1 MSSHYRICSQ
11 DLSNQNDCNSPP
23 LLGNNLFHNSHSHN
37 HPYRQFVPQQSPSI
51 SGLNL
56 SSSSSSS
63 SAVSTPPT
71 TSSIST
77 SAATLSTNQNAITQL
92 TQNSNHIHSNSNN
105 VYNNHPYLQ
114 HNPIPASTNRL
125 NLSTASTAGP
135 HSVSSGVSSISHQ
148 QSLST
153 PLDGLTALTAIGSS
167 SLHLSSTSSLGTS
180 DLGMSHWLADGS
192 SGKNPRNYL
201 KLSLN

>member
-1 MSSHYRICSQ
+1 MIYFYRLCSQ

-23 LLGNNLFHNSHSHN
+23 LLGNNLFHNSHSLHN
-37 HPYRQFVPQQSPSI
+37 HPYRQFVPQQSPSVI

-63 SAVSTPPT
+63 SAISTPPT

-77 SAATLSTNQNAITQL
+77 NAATLSTNQNAITQIP
-92 TQNSNHIHSNSNN
+92 QNSNHIHSNSNN

-114 HNPIPASTNRL
+114 HNPIPTASSNRL
-125 NLSTASTAGP
+125 NLSASSTTGP
-135 HSVSSGVSSISHQ
+135 HSGVSSGVSTISQQ

-153 PLDGLTALTAIGSS
+153 PLDGLTALTSIGSS
-167 SLHLSSTSSLGTS
+167 SLHLSNSTA

-192 SGKNPRNYL
+192 SGKISFKEL
-201 KLSLN
+201 I